1 MIRKEI
7 HTRSD
12 WAANEVKLWNQVLE
26 QALKSGSLAGNRT
39 RRAIQKLNQA
49 LRIYDHYVAEFGKAV
64 RAIRGECPVKVE
76 KKWTLDSLKVKLDKA
91 LEEETEDSL
100 ARWLKSQRKLHI
112 TLREYSNECADGCC
126 LDYGMEVK
134 VNGEELE
141 GNSLDTGTI
150 LQNVLVHLGYDAVVE
165 DVM

>member
-12 WAANEVKLWNQVLE
+12 WAANEVKLWNQTLE
-26 QALKSGSLAGNRT
+26 QALKSGSLAGYRT

-64 RAIRGECPVKVE
+64 RAMRGECPVKAARS
-76 KKWTLDSLKVKLDKA
+76 WTLESLKVKLDKA
-91 LEEETEDSL
+91 LEEETEGSL

-126 LDYGMEVK
+126 LDYGMEVR

-141 GNSLDTGTI
+141 SNNLDTGTI
-150 LQNVLVHLGYDAVVE
+150 LQKVLEHLGYDAVVE
-165 DVM
+165 DIF

>member
-26 QALKSGSLAGNRT
+26 QALKSGSLAGYRT

-64 RAIRGECPVKVE
+64 RAMRGECPVNDVKN
-76 KKWTLDSLKVKLDKA
+76 WTSDGSHTV
-91 LEEETEDSL
+91 
-100 ARWLKSQRKLHI
+100 LHI
-112 TLREYSNECADGCC
+112 TLREYCDSCADDCC
-126 LDYGMEVK
+126 TDYGTEVR
-134 VNGEELE
+134 VNGEALE
-141 GNSLDTGTI
+141 CNNQDTATI
-150 LQNVLVHLGYDAVVE
+150 LQKVLEHLGYDAVVE
-165 DVM
+165 DIF